1 MGAIVAL
8 ILFLDQYLKIYIKT
22 NFIPGEEKPL
32 FGSWLVLDYIENPGM
47 AFGTTFGSKMWHKL
61 ALSIF
66 RVVAISGIAYY
77 FVKQAKL
84 GAKREFLIAIGLI
97 LAGATGNLIDSM
109 FYDFIFEFDPCMSY
123 NHLEGSGIK
132 TECPPFGVFET
143 RHTGFLLGNVVDM
156 FKFSGSWPEWVPF
169 LGGAEIFPAIW
180 NLADFSIS
188 CGIILIFIRQKT
200 FFPKDPIKNT
210 GEQSTEVVEPSNVIP
225 DRTRFSF
232 PW

>member
-1 MGAIVAL
+1 MLIVGAMVAL
-8 ILFLDQYLKIYIKT
+8 ILFLDQFLKIYIKT
-22 NFIPGEEKPL
+22 NFIPGVEKPL
-32 FGSWLVLDYIENPGM
+32 LGNWLVLDYIENPGM

-66 RVVAISGIAYY
+66 RIFAISGITYY
-77 FVKQAKL
+77 WITQARL

-109 FYDFIFEFDPCMSY
+109 FYDFIFDYDPCMSY

-132 TECPPFGVFET
+132 TECPPFGFFET

-156 FKFSGSWPEWVPF
+156 FKFSASWPSWVPY
-169 LGGAEIFPAIW
+169 LGGSEVFPAIW

-188 CGIILIFIRQKT
+188 CGIILIFIRQRKY
-200 FFPKDPIKNT
+200 FPKAPKKAMVA
-210 GEQSTEVVEPSNVIP
+210 TESEVSEVSEEIVE
-225 DRTRFSF
+225 
-232 PW
+232 